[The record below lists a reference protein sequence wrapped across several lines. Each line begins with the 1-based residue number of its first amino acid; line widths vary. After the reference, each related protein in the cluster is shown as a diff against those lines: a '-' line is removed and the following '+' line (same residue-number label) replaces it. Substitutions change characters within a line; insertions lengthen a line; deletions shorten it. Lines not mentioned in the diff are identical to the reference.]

1 MPHFHIPL
9 QSGSD
14 EILRLMRRRYRTSLY
29 RERIDRIL
37 QAMPHACIGIDV
49 ITGFPGETD
58 ERFEETRQFL
68 IDIQAAYLHVFTYSE
83 RDNTTALR
91 IADVVPQETRHRRTI
106 ELRMLSDKKKRAFY
120 NRFIGSQQRILWEG
134 SDDEGVMYGFSENY
148 LKVSQPWS
156 SEAVNNITN
165 VAMGQL
171 NSDLV
176 FTTC

>member
-1 MPHFHIPL
+1 
-9 QSGSD
+9 
-14 EILRLMRRRYRTSLY
+14 
-29 RERIDRIL
+29 
-37 QAMPHACIGIDV
+37 V

-68 IDIQAAYLHVFTYSE
+68 MDIPAAYLHVFTYSE

-120 NRFIGSQQRILWEG
+120 TQFNGSQQRVLWEG
-134 SDDEGVMYGFSENY
+134 SEDDGVMYGFSENY
-148 LKVSQPWS
+148 LKVSQPWKP
-156 SEAVNNITN
+156 EAVNQITQ
-165 VAMGQL
+165 VVMGNL

-176 FTTC
+176 FVAC